1 MRLTEEQFNA
11 LAPYQSHFETMIRAK
26 WARHPGSA
34 ALDLIHE
41 IYCKVTGSTM
51 KLNKGC
57 SHCIMTLLN
66 DMGRI
71 FLADLEERKQNEKKV
86 DIAPEEIEVKKMKVS
101 VKRPRKPKTK
111 E

>member
-11 LAPYQSHFETMIRAK
+11 LAPYQSNFETMVRSK

-41 IYCKVTGSTM
+41 IYCKVTGSTQ

-57 SHCIMTLLN
+57 SHCIMRLLE

-71 FLADLEERKQNEKKV
+71 FLADLEERNKTIVSKIDTDSEPVKV
-86 DIAPEEIEVKKMKVS
+86 EVK
-101 VKRPRKPKTK
+101 VKKPRKPKTQK
-111 E
+111 